1 MEAVVAAID
10 LLTQG
15 FGLVGVVVTVY
26 AGLVAAVRLL
36 GRELGRGATSYREIR
51 INFTNRILFGLE
63 FFIVADLIRTFTE
76 PGLQEIIQLGAIV
89 AIRTV
94 LAYFLEKEAREFP
107 DIG

>member
-1 MEAVVAAID
+1 MDAITAID
-10 LLTQG
+10 ILAQG

-26 AGLVAAVRLL
+26 AGVVAAVHLL
-36 GRELGRGATSYREIR
+36 RREFGRGDRSYRQIR
-51 INFTNRILFGLE
+51 IHFTNRILFGLE

-76 PGLQEIIQLGAIV
+76 PGLQEITQLGAIV